1 VLFGHLLCRG
11 VPPPNL
17 LLGTRYRCLC
27 DTAAGVLVGV
37 CVVKDEE
44 EQSKNSRRMIE
55 ERWENVEE

>member
-1 VLFGHLLCRG
+1 
-11 VPPPNL
+11 L